1 MKNTSRII
9 TAAVLCAAAFAAD
22 AAVLGHHNLIA
33 HRGESIDAPEN
44 TLPAYKTAVDRDFGF
59 ECDVYLSKDGR
70 VFTFHDSDLKRTSGG
85 ASTNKCSE
93 ATWDELSKIDV
104 GSWGRWKGSR
114 FAGTRPAL
122 LEEVLSLARDGRK
135 IYVEVKPG
143 PEIVPYIKEIFEKQ
157 TKATPENTLFISF
170 NSASCKALKRQMPQ
184 YKVYW
189 LTSSRH
195 WRVEGKPA
203 VTVDEILRALRETGA
218 DGVDCHYAPDIV
230 TEEMISAVRKAGY
243 EFHVWTIDKLDDA
256 REAVRRG
263 AQTVTT
269 NCAKALAD
277 ADAAG
282 K

>member
-1 MKNTSRII
+1 
-9 TAAVLCAAAFAAD
+9 
-22 AAVLGHHNLIA
+22 
-33 HRGESIDAPEN
+33 
-44 TLPAYKTAVDRDFGF
+44 
-59 ECDVYLSKDGR
+59 
-70 VFTFHDSDLKRTSGG
+70 
-85 ASTNKCSE
+85 
-93 ATWDELSKIDV
+93 
-104 GSWGRWKGSR
+104 
-114 FAGTRPAL
+114 
-122 LEEVLSLARDGRK
+122 
-135 IYVEVKPG
+135 
-143 PEIVPYIKEIFEKQ
+143 
-157 TKATPENTLFISF
+157 
-170 NSASCKALKRQMPQ
+170 MPQ

-218 DGVDCHYAPDIV
+218 DGVDCQYAPDIV

-243 EFHVWTIDKLDDA
+243 EFHVWTIDKLGDA

-277 ADAAG
+277 TDAAG